1 MKFLLNLVAIISRIR
16 GLLLTSSLK
25 LLLAKILGT
34 VMEIAERQNAQLLL
48 EKQLDKQRLVME
60 MTNRII
66 ASLHLPVI
74 LQTTVHEVRQFL
86 QTDRVIIFQF
96 FANFKGKV
104 VVESCGENWTSILST
119 EIYDPCFHQNYIE
132 PFKQGLVTAKSDIY
146 IAGISECHLE
156 LLSSFQV
163 RANLAVPILQDGELW
178 GLLIAHHCETSRQWQ
193 DSEIDLLKQIAS
205 GMSIALKQSALVEK
219 LQTELNERQQTQQTL
234 AKELLRTQ
242 TLFDT
247 SFDGIVIMDKEG
259 NVLDANPRFAEMLG
273 YTPEEILRLTVAD
286 WEAQLISEEL
296 QQLIKEA
303 MINNQGILETQHQR
317 KDGSIYDVEISY
329 NVVEW
334 EGEILRF
341 CVCRDISLRKQA
353 EEALKRSRDELE
365 EQVQERT
372 QELLEI
378 NNRLQQ
384 REREFRTLVENT
396 PDIITRHDRQYRYL
410 YINPASI
417 QQSRIPTVGYLG
429 KKPSELS
436 YPKEIT
442 DFWEACL
449 ENVFT
454 TGRIRIDEFQIVN
467 VNEAKTYQT
476 YIVPEFGDG
485 ESVESV
491 ITIARDIT
499 KLRKAEESA
508 RQLAEDLKR
517 SNEELEQFAYIAS
530 HDLQEPLRAVA
541 SFTQMLAKRY
551 RGQLDSK
558 ADTYIEFIIDGA
570 TRMQQMIQDLLSYSR
585 VGRTEL
591 KLQSVDCNLLLER
604 VKKDLQISIRE
615 TQAVITADSLP
626 TITADANQLG
636 NLLQNLINNSLKY
649 RSETFPKIHISAK
662 KNKLEVQLENL
673 TQPSIPG
680 QTKIQEE
687 WLFSIQD
694 NGIGIKPQYAERI
707 FGIFQ
712 RLHTS
717 DEYPGTGLGLAICR
731 KILER
736 HEGRIWVESN
746 PNQGSTFFFTIP
758 VINSTQHEP
767 TSSSC

>member
-296 QQLIKEA
+296 QQLMKEA

-417 QQSRIPTVGYLG
+417 QQSGIPTVQYLG

>member
-96 FANFKGKV
+96 FANFQGKV

-296 QQLIKEA
+296 QQLMKEA

-417 QQSRIPTVGYLG
+417 QQSGIPTVQYLG

-467 VNEAKTYQT
+467 LNEAKTYQT

>member
-1 MKFLLNLVAIISRIR
+1 MKFWLNLVAIISRIK
-16 GLLLTSSLK
+16 GLLLTSWLQP
-25 LLLAKILGT
+25 LLAKILGT
-34 VMEIAERQNAQLLL
+34 VMKIPERQHAQLLL
-48 EKQLDKQRLVME
+48 EQQLEQQRLVME

-96 FANFKGKV
+96 FANFQGKV

-146 IAGISECHLE
+146 TAGISECHLE

-296 QQLIKEA
+296 QQLMKEA

-372 QELLEI
+372 QELLQI
-378 NNRLQQ
+378 NNKLQQ

-673 TQPSIPG
+673 TQPSMPAP
-680 QTKIQEE
+680 TKIQEE

-758 VINSTQHEP
+758 VINYTQHEP

>member
-417 QQSRIPTVGYLG
+417 QQSGIPTVQYLG

-467 VNEAKTYQT
+467 LNEAKTYQT

-615 TQAVITADSLP
+615 TQAVITADYLP

>member
-296 QQLIKEA
+296 QQLMKEA

-417 QQSRIPTVGYLG
+417 QQSGIPTVQYLG

-467 VNEAKTYQT
+467 LNEAKTYQT

>member
-296 QQLIKEA
+296 QQLMKEA

-417 QQSRIPTVGYLG
+417 QQSGIPTVQYLG

-467 VNEAKTYQT
+467 LNEAKTYQT

-736 HEGRIWVESN
+736 HKGRIWVESN

>member
-296 QQLIKEA
+296 QQLMKEA
-303 MINNQGILETQHQR
+303 MINNQGILETQHRR

-372 QELLEI
+372 QELLQI

-736 HEGRIWVESN
+736 HKGRIWVESN